1 MVYPP
6 ENRECPS
13 SSLLCSSGGAAF
25 IVNPSS
31 ASSSFFSTIHPSCS
45 NCPFSFLVPCCFHGN
60 PNGIVRP
67 LFPLLP
73 LEYTLLPRFQS
84 SRKARENCSRSV
96 RAAYPCCPRYSRDS
110 ATQLAS
116 CAGAGLHARSH
127 LPRTCYHCGL
137 VSLPAS
143 RGDSSRAA
151 CQQCRH
157 SPSRSPLCCSCEVCH
172 R

>member
-45 NCPFSFLVPCCFHGN
+45 NCPFPFLVPCCFHGN

-73 LEYTLLPRFQS
+73 LECTLLPRFQS
-84 SRKARENCSRSV
+84 SHNGQSKEELPPICTRSV
-96 RAAYPCCPRYSRDS
+96 PLLS
-110 ATQLAS
+110 AIQQGFSNPTRILCKNRITHPLLS
-116 CAGAGLHARSH
+116 TKSL
-127 LPRTCYHCGL
+127 LPLWFGFTP
-137 VSLPAS
+137 S
-143 RGDSSRAA
+143 
-151 CQQCRH
+151 QQR
-157 SPSRSPLCCSCEVCH
+157 
-172 R
+172 

>member
-45 NCPFSFLVPCCFHGN
+45 NCPFPFLVPCCFHGN

-73 LEYTLLPRFQS
+73 LECTLLPRFQS
-84 SRKARENCSRSV
+84 SHNGQGKGELPPICTRSV
-96 RAAYPCCPRYSRDS
+96 PLLS
-110 ATQLAS
+110 AIQQGFSNPTRIL
-116 CAGAGLHARSH
+116 CKNRITHP
-127 LPRTCYHCGL
+127 LPSTKN
-137 VSLPAS
+137 SLPLWFGFTPS
-143 RGDSSRAA
+143 
-151 CQQCRH
+151 QQR
-157 SPSRSPLCCSCEVCH
+157 
-172 R
+172 

>member
-6 ENRECPS
+6 ENRERPS
-13 SSLLCSSGGAAF
+13 SSLLCSSGGAVF

-45 NCPFSFLVPCCFHGN
+45 NCPFPFLVPCCFHFY

-84 SRKARENCSRSV
+84 SHNGQSKGELPPICTRSV
-96 RAAYPCCPRYSRDS
+96 PLLSAIQQGFSNPTRILCRSRI
-110 ATQLAS
+110 T
-116 CAGAGLHARSH
+116 HP
-127 LPRTCYHCGL
+127 LPSTKNP
-137 VSLPAS
+137 LPLWFGFTPS
-143 RGDSSRAA
+143 
-151 CQQCRH
+151 QQR
-157 SPSRSPLCCSCEVCH
+157 
-172 R
+172 